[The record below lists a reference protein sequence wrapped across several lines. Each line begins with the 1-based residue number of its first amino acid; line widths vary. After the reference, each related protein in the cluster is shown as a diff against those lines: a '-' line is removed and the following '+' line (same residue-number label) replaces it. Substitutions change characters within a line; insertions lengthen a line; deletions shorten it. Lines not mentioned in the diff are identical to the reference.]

1 MVTEPELPAAWVES
15 LRKGDLVLVHVEE
28 LDTAAQRASA
38 REWLATLPAGTW
50 GIIYPTQSPVLVLGS
65 GRVSITTIEDPT
77 DLKTLD
83 NCSPKRFVHVIWP
96 KPEEE
101 TT

>member
-1 MVTEPELPAAWVES
+1 MLAPDLPAVWAES

-28 LDTAAQRASA
+28 LDDAQRAAA
-38 REWLATLPAGTW
+38 REWLTTLPDNTW
-50 GIIYPTQSPVLVLGS
+50 GIIYPHQAPVFVLGS
-65 GRVSITTIEDPT
+65 GRVSITTIQDPD

-83 NCSPKRFVHVIWP
+83 NCSPRRFVHVVWP